1 MWRLVS
7 AMAVLLTI
15 RALAAAEGSGQ
26 VKIDSPALNAVITAP
41 SIHVSG
47 TVIARTRNL
56 GVTVN
61 DVTARLDLDHA
72 GTKSDPFR
80 WFAEVDS
87 PAGRVKLKARL
98 HFPGTGG
105 GNEGDG
111 SDVGASTLHVQFVPV
126 PARIRLEASPS
137 SGIAPLD
144 VTFAIRTDSPGDVV
158 RFEVDTDG
166 NGTWDR
172 TAPSVPD
179 DLAVR
184 YSTPGIR
191 VVTARL
197 TMKDGSTASAAT
209 AISAQSFQTMNALL
223 KEVWGGFRQSL
234 ASGDV
239 DAALGWFAAENVREK
254 YRRPLTQIR
263 SSLPGFEEG
272 IRTLDAV
279 WIRGDVARYLA
290 TRVEN
295 GRPMGYHVYFG
306 RNANGLWKIVQF

>member
-1 MWRLVS
+1 MLRLVCVL
-7 AMAVLLTI
+7 AMLLTI
-15 RALAAAEGSGQ
+15 RGLEAAEAGQ
-26 VKIDSPALNAVITAP
+26 VKIDAPALNALIAAP

-61 DVTARLDLDHA
+61 DVAARLDLDHA
-72 GTKSDPFR
+72 GTKNDPFR

-98 HFPGTGG
+98 HFPGTAG
-105 GNEGDG
+105 GNEGDESNG
-111 SDVGASTLHVQFVPV
+111 GASTRHVQFVRV
-126 PARIRLEASPS
+126 PETVRLETSPS
-137 SGIAPLD
+137 SGIVPLD
-144 VTFAIRTDSPGDVV
+144 VTFALRMDRPGEVV

-172 TAPSVPD
+172 TATSVPD
-179 DLAVR
+179 DLVVR

-191 VVTARL
+191 LVTARV
-197 TMKDGSTASAAT
+197 TMQDGSTASAVT

-223 KEVWGGFRQSL
+223 KEVWSGFRQSL

-239 DAALGWFAAENVREK
+239 DAALRWFAADSVREK

-263 SSLPGFEEG
+263 SSLPAFAGG
-272 IRTLDAV
+272 IGTIDAV

-290 TRVEN
+290 SRVEN
-295 GRPMGYHVYFG
+295 GRPTGYHVYFG
-306 RNANGLWKIVQF
+306 RNANGLWQIVQF